1 MKDILQGLNKEQI
14 EAVTTTEGPLL
25 IIAGAGTGKTMVIAR
40 RIAYIIAKRLAKP
53 AEILALTFTDK
64 AAQEM
69 EERVDIL
76 VPYGYV
82 DCWIS
87 TFHSFGDRIIR
98 ENALELGL
106 SPDFRILTRPEQVLF
121 FQQNLFRF
129 DLNYYR
135 SLSNPTRFIQAIVT
149 LISRAKDE
157 DVTPEEYLAFAK
169 KIRDREER
177 EKQLELANSYQQY
190 EEFKTQA
197 GLLDFGDQI
206 VKTLELFRKHPKI
219 LEEYQNKFKYILV
232 DEYQD
237 TNYAQNEIVKFL
249 AQKHKNI
256 CVTGDDDQCLP
267 PGSLI
272 STSNGEKKIEFLKKG
287 DEVLTAVGKG
297 HLGASKITKV
307 FKNKKRTRFLTFI
320 TQRGYKIT
328 VTDNHKMFCYV
339 PVKKRDR
346 NFHYVYL
353 MYRQNLGWRIG
364 VTDDL
369 AVRLKLERS
378 ADKIVGLR
386 SFPTNAETRY
396 WEMFWALKYGIPP
409 TIFKPRENAIVGDK
423 LLKLYQRT
431 DTEKAA
437 YNLANDLRVDLDSPH
452 YCLDAVTRGSSKRV
466 KINLYLCD
474 RKYVS
479 KTNNKYQRIL
489 QNPSIMHSVSLQT
502 TNESIIRKFKSE
514 GVPIKKNSK
523 GYVVRVSNADLQEA
537 GKFAQKLQQ
546 ITGGFLESKFN
557 LGSLKY
563 QHLPAL
569 VMPAGNVLPGHYLPI
584 VDGFR
589 VRYDKVVKVVERV
602 KEEIVYDLEIARTH
616 NFVANGVVV
625 HNSIY
630 KFRGA
635 AISNILE
642 FVKNF
647 PRAKQV
653 VLTQS
658 YRSTQAILDSAYK
671 LIKNN
676 NPDRLEVRNKIVK
689 KLKSQKRQYGPIPQ
703 VLYGATL
710 SEETDL
716 VAQEIDRLKKERGYQ
731 YKDFAIL
738 VRANNDAVPFIHALN
753 LLAIP
758 SKFSGSQGLYDREEI
773 RLLISFLHSI
783 SNFSDSLNLYNL
795 AISDTYLLDIRD
807 CIKCMDYASRKNKS
821 LHFVFEN
828 ISKLA
833 EELDVSKDSL
843 TTIQKITDDIKK
855 FAELSRKEKV
865 GRVLYQYLEHT
876 GYLKRLEREQTPEA
890 EVKIANMAKFFEKIS
905 EFGRLAQEESARNF
919 TEYLEF
925 MRNAGEDPAT
935 AGIDPDID
943 AVNVMTIHQAK
954 GLEFKVVFL
963 VNLVAERFPTRE
975 RGDPIPLPED
985 LIKEILP
992 VGDYHM
998 QEERR
1003 LFYVGMTRGQDLVYL
1018 TFGRDYGGKRQRKV
1032 SLFVLEA
1039 FDKPDLKFEVYKSS
1053 PFERMKQ
1060 IALAEIP
1067 QQQLLFESKVIR
1079 LNQQQIDD
1087 YLTCPLKYKYAA
1099 ILRIPVLKHHAI
1111 IYGYSLHK
1119 AVEEFFRQKQ
1129 VKKILPLENVLEI
1142 FEKAWE
1148 SEGFLSAE
1156 HEEKRFEQ
1164 GKLTLKNFW
1173 QRESKNKDVPTFIEK
1188 PFRFAINDVSVG
1200 GRWDRVDVKKDFV
1213 KIVDFK
1219 SSENID
1225 EKKAKDRA
1233 KESVQLR
1240 VYALGYKKIYGR
1252 LPDSVGLYFLETGT
1266 IGEYQPDGRITA
1278 KAEEEIKI
1286 VEEGIRSGNFEA
1298 QPSHFAC
1305 SLCPFNRIC
1314 PFTATKI

>member
-1 MKDILQGLNKEQI
+1 MKDILKGLNREQI
-14 EAVTTTEGPLL
+14 EAVTTTQGPLL

-135 SLSNPTRFIQAIVT
+135 PLSNPTRFIQAIVT
-149 LISRAKDE
+149 LISRSKDE
-157 DVTPEEYLAFAK
+157 DVSPKEYLAFAK
-169 KIRDREER
+169 KIKDKEEKER
-177 EKQLELANSYQQY
+177 QLELAKAYQQY
-190 EEFKTQA
+190 EELKTQA

-206 VKTLELFRKHPKI
+206 VKTLELFRKHPKV
-219 LEEYQNKFKYILV
+219 LLEYQNKFKYILV

-237 TNYAQNEIVKFL
+237 TNYAQNEIVKLL

-256 CVTGDDDQCLP
+256 CVTGDDDQ
-267 PGSLI
+267 
-272 STSNGEKKIEFLKKG
+272 
-287 DEVLTAVGKG
+287 
-297 HLGASKITKV
+297 
-307 FKNKKRTRFLTFI
+307 
-320 TQRGYKIT
+320 
-328 VTDNHKMFCYV
+328 
-339 PVKKRDR
+339 
-346 NFHYVYL
+346 
-353 MYRQNLGWRIG
+353 
-364 VTDDL
+364 
-369 AVRLKLERS
+369 
-378 ADKIVGLR
+378 
-386 SFPTNAETRY
+386 
-396 WEMFWALKYGIPP
+396 
-409 TIFKPRENAIVGDK
+409 
-423 LLKLYQRT
+423 
-431 DTEKAA
+431 
-437 YNLANDLRVDLDSPH
+437 
-452 YCLDAVTRGSSKRV
+452 
-466 KINLYLCD
+466 
-474 RKYVS
+474 
-479 KTNNKYQRIL
+479 
-489 QNPSIMHSVSLQT
+489 
-502 TNESIIRKFKSE
+502 
-514 GVPIKKNSK
+514 
-523 GYVVRVSNADLQEA
+523 
-537 GKFAQKLQQ
+537 
-546 ITGGFLESKFN
+546 
-557 LGSLKY
+557 
-563 QHLPAL
+563 
-569 VMPAGNVLPGHYLPI
+569 
-584 VDGFR
+584 
-589 VRYDKVVKVVERV
+589 
-602 KEEIVYDLEIARTH
+602 
-616 NFVANGVVV
+616 
-625 HNSIY
+625 SIY

-647 PRAKQV
+647 PKAKQV
-653 VLTQS
+653 ILTQN
-658 YRSTQAILDSAYK
+658 YRSTQAVLDSAYK

-676 NPDRLEVRNKIVK
+676 NPDRLEVRNKILK
-689 KLKSQKRQYGPIPQ
+689 KLKSQNKEYGPIPQ
-703 VLYGATL
+703 VMYGATL

-716 VAQEIDRLKKERGYQ
+716 VAQEIDRLKKEREYQ

-773 RLLISFLHSI
+773 RLLISFLRSI

-795 AISDTYLLDIRD
+795 AISDLYLLDITD

-821 LHFVFEN
+821 LYFVFEN
-828 ISKLA
+828 ISRLA
-833 EELDVSKDSL
+833 EDLNVSKDSL
-843 TTIQKITDDIKK
+843 ATIQKIIDDIKK

-876 GYLKRLEREQTPEA
+876 GYLKRLEREQTPQSET
-890 EVKIANMAKFFEKIS
+890 KIANIAKFFEKIS
-905 EFGRLAQEESARNF
+905 EFGHLAQEESTRNF

-935 AGIDPDID
+935 AEVDSDID

-975 RGDPIPLPED
+975 RGDPIPLPES

-1039 FDKPDLKFEVYKSS
+1039 FDKPDIKFEVVKSS
-1053 PFERMKQ
+1053 PFEKIKQ
-1060 IALAEIP
+1060 IALAKIP
-1067 QQQLLFESKVIR
+1067 QQQFLFEPKVIR

-1087 YLTCPLKYKYAA
+1087 YLTCPLKYKYAT

-1111 IYGYSLHK
+1111 IYGYALHK

-1129 VKKILPLENVLEI
+1129 VGKILPLENVLEI
-1142 FEKAWE
+1142 FENAWE

-1164 GKLTLKNFW
+1164 GKLTLKSFW
-1173 QRESKNKDVPTFIEK
+1173 EREKDSKDTPTFIEK

-1200 GRWDRVDVKKDFV
+1200 GRWDRVDVKKDFAR
-1213 KIVDFK
+1213 IIDFK

-1225 EKKAKDRA
+1225 EKKAESRA

-1252 LPDSVGLYFLETGT
+1252 LPDSVGLYFLENGT
-1266 IGEYQPDGRITA
+1266 VGEYRPDEKAST

-1286 VEEGIRSGNFEA
+1286 VEEGVRSGNFEA
-1298 QPSHFAC
+1298 QPSYFAC